1 MILDTSPP
9 RRYLSGG
16 ICASYNPRHASGVRD
31 SLGGSFRAGRTAVFS
46 EERGVG
52 RLDLASRLGNRG
64 SGPHAHETNPVTAR
78 LDAIPPRRFCHGPLH
93 LNPWHILLIG
103 IAGWMNREQVTVIEY
118 LKEENRVL
126 PELLEKKR
134 LRLNDEQRRRL
145 LP

>member
-1 MILDTSPP
+1 M
-9 RRYLSGG
+9 
-16 ICASYNPRHASGVRD
+16 
-31 SLGGSFRAGRTAVFS
+31 
-46 EERGVG
+46 
-52 RLDLASRLGNRG
+52 
-64 SGPHAHETNPVTAR
+64 
-78 LDAIPPRRFCHGPLH
+78 H